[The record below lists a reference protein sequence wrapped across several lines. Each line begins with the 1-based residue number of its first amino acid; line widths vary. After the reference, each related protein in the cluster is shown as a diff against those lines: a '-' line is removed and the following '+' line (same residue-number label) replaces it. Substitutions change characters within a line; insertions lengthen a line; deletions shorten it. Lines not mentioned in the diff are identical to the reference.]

1 MKNAFFVSHC
11 GLGDNI
17 TNIGAIIFLLQYYDT
32 IYFLCK
38 DIYAENVKL
47 LFINKPVTI
56 IPFNSKNEMNHLKQ
70 IILPINKENYDILI
84 SGSCIK
90 SYLKSHITHPELL
103 KYQRNNSKYIIKYNH
118 IIEFYNDIGLDTSI
132 YVDYFN
138 IESSIISK
146 TYYDGINNYKI
157 IFLHTLGSNRKINVT
172 NDINRFKNR
181 DEYIMICANENVYN
195 TNNSKYTVAEKYVN
209 LKIAY
214 YIDIIKN
221 AEIIH
226 VIDSCFSC
234 IVYPLLLSKKI
245 SPLKCIITQGIP
257 FN

>member
-47 LFINKPVTI
+47 LFINKRVSI
-56 IPFNSKNEMNHLKQ
+56 IPFNSKNEINHLKK

-84 SGSCIK
+84 SGSCIT

-103 KYQRNNSKYIIKYNH
+103 KYQQNNSKYIINYNH

-132 YVDYFN
+132 YIDYFN
-138 IESSIISK
+138 IESSEISK

-172 NDINRFKNR
+172 DNINLFKNR
-181 DEYIMICANENVYN
+181 DEYIIICANENVYN

-209 LKIAY
+209 IKIAY

-234 IVYPLLLSKKI
+234 IVYPLLLSKQI
-245 SPLKCIITQGIP
+245 SPLKCIISQGIP

>member
-47 LFINKPVTI
+47 LFINKPVSI
-56 IPFNSKNEMNHLKQ
+56 IPFNSNDEINHLKQ
-70 IILPINKENYDILI
+70 IILPINKEKYDILV
-84 SGSCIK
+84 SGNCIT

-103 KYQRNNSKYIIKYNH
+103 KYQRNNSKYRINYNH

-138 IESSIISK
+138 IESSKISK

-172 NDINRFKNR
+172 DNINRFKNR
-181 DEYIMICANENVYN
+181 DEYIIICANENVYN
-195 TNNSKYTVAEKYVN
+195 TDNSKYTVAEKYVN

-245 SPLKCIITQGIP
+245 NPLKCLISPGIP

>member
-1 MKNAFFVSHC
+1 M
-11 GLGDNI
+11 
-17 TNIGAIIFLLQYYDT
+17 T
-32 IYFLCK
+32 
-38 DIYAENVKL
+38 
-47 LFINKPVTI
+47 
-56 IPFNSKNEMNHLKQ
+56 
-70 IILPINKENYDILI
+70 
-84 SGSCIK
+84 

-103 KYQRNNSKYIIKYNH
+103 KYQRNNSKYRINYNH
-118 IIEFYNDIGLDTSI
+118 IIKFYNDIGLDTSI

-138 IESSIISK
+138 IESSKISK

-172 NDINRFKNR
+172 DDINRFKNR
-181 DEYIMICANENVYN
+181 DEYIIICANENVYN
-195 TNNSKYTVAEKYVN
+195 TDNSKYTVAEKYVN

-245 SPLKCIITQGIP
+245 NPLKCLISPGIP

>member
-47 LFINKPVTI
+47 LFINKPVVI
-56 IPFNSKNEMNHLKQ
+56 VPFDSNNEINHLKG
-70 IILPINKENYDILI
+70 IILPINKQKYDILI
-84 SGSCIK
+84 SGDCMT

-103 KYQRNNSKYIIKYNH
+103 KYQQNNSKYLIKHQH
-118 IIEFYNDIGLDTSI
+118 IIQFYNDIGLDTSI

-138 IESSIISK
+138 IESSEISK
-146 TYYDGINNYKI
+146 TYYDIIKNYKI
-157 IFLHTLGSNRKINVT
+157 IFLHTLGSNRKINLT
-172 NDINRFKNR
+172 NDINNFTNR
-181 DEYIMICANENVYN
+181 DEYIIICANENVYN
-195 TNNSKYTVAEKYVN
+195 TNNSKYTLAEKCVN
-209 LKIAY
+209 IKIAY

-245 SPLKCIITQGIP
+245 SPLKCIISSGR
-257 FN
+257 